1 MTNPSDIF
9 DAFIRAKAAMDKV
22 PELENKITSLTGDL
36 SVANEVINLYKQDLS
51 KAHNERDNAL
61 DRLSAL
67 EVALEG
73 ARKSE
78 ADIASRLD
86 LVISTL
92 RDLGGNIGAALSVV
106 APEPLLPLSNDTSL
120 TSAGTEAL
128 STTGNRVSVSSDP
141 IVNGSPSS
149 STGSPSVNG
158 EAEAIPACDIDASH
172 RDRGLGWYDTN
183 DHYHQRLRAM
193 VNEAATSK
201 VDAPIPT
208 SPQEAP
214 ADATHPF
221 AASTANPSPVVE
233 SVAPTS
239 TPAQVAKPLED
250 ASLPE
255 SPWLKWGV

>member
-22 PELENKITSLTGDL
+22 PELESKITSLTGEL
-36 SVANEVINLYKQDLS
+36 SVASEIINLFQQDLS

-86 LVISTL
+86 LVIGTL
-92 RDLGGNIGAALSVV
+92 RDLGGNIGTALSVV
-106 APEPLLPLSNDTSL
+106 APEPTPEPLVESIGVM
-120 TSAGTEAL
+120 A
-128 STTGNRVSVSSDP
+128 DP
-141 IVNGSPSS
+141 VPDLDP
-149 STGSPSVNG
+149 T
-158 EAEAIPACDIDASH
+158 AIPAGRNEAIL
-172 RDRGLGWYDTN
+172 RDCGEVWFDTN
-183 DHYHQRLRAM
+183 GHFHKGIKSLDTKVRAE
-193 VNEAATSK
+193 VKA
-201 VDAPIPT
+201 
-208 SPQEAP
+208 QEAP

-239 TPAQVAKPLED
+239 TPVQVAKPLED
-250 ASLPE
+250 VSLPE